1 MIEITD
7 FEERKTALSR
17 HLIPA
22 SERPASSAR
31 GVHHIAM
38 ICSNPEATITFY
50 QGVLGFPLVEIFE
63 NRDYLG
69 SMHFFFDIGE
79 GNLLAFF
86 DFPGLGLGE
95 ILEAHGGLQHL
106 AISMTPKNFEEAK
119 LRVEAA
125 GIEYRGPDLG
135 VKNSIYMRD
144 PDGIQIE
151 ILSHPLLDTNFV

>member
-1 MIEITD
+1 MIEIND
-7 FEERKTALSR
+7 FEERKNALRR

-22 SERPASSAR
+22 IERPASSAR

-38 ICSNPEATITFY
+38 ICSDPEVTIAFY

-63 NRDYLG
+63 NRDYVG

-95 ILEAHGGLQHL
+95 IVEAHGGLQHL
-106 AISMTPKNFEEAK
+106 AISMTTENFEAAK

-151 ILSHPLLDTNFV
+151 ILSHPLLDTNFA

>member
-7 FEERKTALSR
+7 FEERKNALSR
-17 HLIPA
+17 HLIPP

-38 ICSNPEATITFY
+38 ICSNAEATIAFY
-50 QGVLGFPLVEIFE
+50 QGVLGFPLVEVFE

-95 ILEAHGGLQHL
+95 IVEAHGGLQHL
-106 AISMTPKNFEEAK
+106 AISMTPENFEAAK

-151 ILSHPLLDTNFV
+151 ILSHPLLDTDFV

>member
-7 FEERKTALSR
+7 FEERKNALSR
-17 HLIPA
+17 HLSPA

-38 ICSNPEATITFY
+38 ICSNPEETITFY

-106 AISMTPKNFEEAK
+106 AISMTPENFEEAK

>member
-1 MIEITD
+1 MIEIAD
-7 FEERKTALSR
+7 FEERKNALHR

-38 ICSNPEATITFY
+38 ICSDPEVTIAFY

-63 NRDYLG
+63 NRDYEG
-69 SMHFFFDIGE
+69 SLHFFFDIGE

-95 ILEAHGGLQHL
+95 IIEAHGGLQHL
-106 AISMTPKNFEEAK
+106 AISMTPENFEEAK

-151 ILSHPLLDTNFV
+151 ILSHPLLDTDFV

>member
-1 MIEITD
+1 MIEIND
-7 FEERKTALSR
+7 FEERKNALRR
-17 HLIPA
+17 HLIPE

-31 GVHHIAM
+31 GAHHIAM
-38 ICSNPEATITFY
+38 ICSDPDTTIAFY

-63 NRDYLG
+63 NRDYVG

-95 ILEAHGGLQHL
+95 IVEAHGGLQHL
-106 AISMTPKNFEEAK
+106 AISMTTENFEAAK

-151 ILSHPLLDTNFV
+151 ILSHPLLDTNFA

>member
-1 MIEITD
+1 
-7 FEERKTALSR
+7 
-17 HLIPA
+17 
-22 SERPASSAR
+22 
-31 GVHHIAM
+31 
-38 ICSNPEATITFY
+38 ICSNAEATIAFY

-63 NRDYLG
+63 NRDYDG

-106 AISMTPKNFEEAK
+106 AISMTPENFEEAK

-151 ILSHPLLDTNFV
+151 ILSHPLLDTDFV

>member
-7 FEERKTALSR
+7 FEERKNALNR

-22 SERPASSAR
+22 SERPTSSAR

-38 ICSNPEATITFY
+38 ICSDPEETIAFY
-50 QGVLGFPLVEIFE
+50 QGVLGFPLVEVFE

-95 ILEAHGGLQHL
+95 IVEAHGGLQHL
-106 AISMTPKNFEEAK
+106 AISMTPENFEAAK
-119 LRVEAA
+119 VRVEAA

-151 ILSHPLLDTNFV
+151 ILSHPLLDTDFV